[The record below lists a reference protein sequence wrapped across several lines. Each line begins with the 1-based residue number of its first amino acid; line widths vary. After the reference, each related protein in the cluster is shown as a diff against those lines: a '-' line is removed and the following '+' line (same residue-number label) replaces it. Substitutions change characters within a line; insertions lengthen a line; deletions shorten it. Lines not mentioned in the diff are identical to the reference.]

1 LPKEEGRS
9 VTSRAWDTVLSHL
22 KTEVSDQVFET
33 WLRPLRFVSREGSLL
48 LVATPH
54 KFFKQWIE
62 ENYMPHL
69 EQAARKELGGDVA
82 VEIVVGSEEDGEVE
96 RAVHVQ
102 EISLDAGTRA
112 KPSRQKTT
120 NGALN
125 PRYTFDLFVVGAGNQ
140 FAHAA
145 SYAVANDPA
154 KSYNPL
160 FIYGGVGLGKTH
172 LLNAIGNLAQ
182 IRNPRVRLCYITAEK
197 FTNELIFSL
206 RTNRMPDFKEKY
218 RNVDMLLVD
227 DVQFIAGKQRTQEEF
242 FHTFNDLY
250 SSRRQIV
257 VSSDKFP
264 KEIPDLEE
272 RIQSRFEWGLVADI
286 QPPDLETRVAILN
299 RKAEAD
305 QIPLPPEVSLFLA
318 TMIKNNIREL
328 EGSLIR
334 IGAHAS
340 LTKREINMNLA
351 REVLSRLLESS
362 VREISPDTIL
372 KAVSEHYGVKISD
385 LRSGRKHKVIALPRQ
400 IAMYLMREMT
410 SCSFPDIG
418 QRFGGRDHSTVMYA
432 VKMIEKKSKDDVSL
446 RNSIEALPWASP
458 GYTQAAYK
466 FSGRRWRSS
475 ACCSQFHIL
484 YCNYGF

>member
-1 LPKEEGRS
+1 
-9 VTSRAWDTVLSHL
+9 VTSGAWGTVLSHL
-22 KTEVSDQVFET
+22 KTKVSDQVYET

-62 ENYMPHL
+62 ENYMPEL
-69 EQAARKELGGDVA
+69 EEAARRELGGNVA
-82 VEIVVGSEEDGEVE
+82 VEIVVGGEEEGEGE
-96 RAVHVQ
+96 RSTSPPDL
-102 EISLDAGTRA
+102 SLDDRRDAKAPKPRTR
-112 KPSRQKTT
+112 
-120 NGALN
+120 NGELN
-125 PRYTFDLFVVGAGNQ
+125 PRYTFDRFVVGAGNQ
-140 FAHAA
+140 FAQAA

-160 FIYGGVGLGKTH
+160 FLYGGVGLGKTH
-172 LLNAIGNLAQ
+172 LLHAIGNLTQ
-182 IRNPRVRLCYITAEK
+182 ERNPGVRVCYITAEK
-197 FTNELIFSL
+197 FTNELVFCL

-250 SSRRQIV
+250 SSRGQIV

-286 QPPDLETRVAILN
+286 QPPDLETRIAILN

-340 LTKREINMNLA
+340 LTKREINMDLA

-362 VREISPDTIL
+362 VREISPDAIL
-372 KAVSEHYGVKISD
+372 KAVSEHFGVKVSD
-385 LRSGRKHKVIALPRQ
+385 LRSGRKHKVVALPRQ
-400 IAMYLMREMT
+400 IAMFLTREMT
-410 SCSFPDIG
+410 KCSFPDIG

-446 RNSIEALPWASP
+446 RNSIETLRKSIN
-458 GYTQAAYK
+458 G
-466 FSGRRWRSS
+466 
-475 ACCSQFHIL
+475 
-484 YCNYGF
+484 

>member
-1 LPKEEGRS
+1 M
-9 VTSRAWDTVLSHL
+9 TSRAWEKVLAQL
-22 KTEVSDQVFET
+22 KNNVSDQVFET

-62 ENYMPHL
+62 ENYMPKL
-69 EQAARKELGGDVA
+69 EEVARKEFGRSIS
-82 VEIVVGSEEDGEVE
+82 VEIVVGSEEDGEE
-96 RAVHVQ
+96 GRSAHPP
-102 EISLDAGTRA
+102 ELSLDSHLDA
-112 KPSRQKTT
+112 KQPKSKML

-125 PRYTFDLFVVGAGNQ
+125 PRYTFDRFVVGAGNQ

-145 SYAVANDPA
+145 SFAVASDPA

-160 FIYGGVGLGKTH
+160 FLYGGVGLGKTH
-172 LLNAIGNLAQ
+172 LLHAIGNLSQ
-182 IRNPRVRLCYITAEK
+182 DRNPRVHVCYITAEK

-218 RNVDMLLVD
+218 RNVGMLLVD

-286 QPPDLETRVAILN
+286 QPPDLETRLAILN
-299 RKAEAD
+299 RKAEAE
-305 QIPLPPEVSLFLA
+305 QIPLPPDVSLFLA

-340 LTKREINMNLA
+340 LNKREINMDLA

-362 VREISPDTIL
+362 VREISPDAIL
-372 KAVSEHYGVKISD
+372 KAVSEHFGVKVSD
-385 LRSGRKHKVIALPRQ
+385 LRSTRKHKVVAHPRQ
-400 IAMYLMREMT
+400 IAMYLIREMT
-410 SCSFPDIG
+410 KCSFPDIG

-432 VKMIEKKSKDDVSL
+432 VKMIEKKTKDDVSL
-446 RNSIEALPWASP
+446 RNSIETLRKSIN
-458 GYTQAAYK
+458 G
-466 FSGRRWRSS
+466 
-475 ACCSQFHIL
+475 
-484 YCNYGF
+484 

>member
-1 LPKEEGRS
+1 
-9 VTSRAWDTVLSHL
+9 VTSGAWETVLSHL
-22 KTEVSDQVFET
+22 KTKVSDQVYET

-62 ENYMPHL
+62 ENYMPEL
-69 EQAARKELGGDVA
+69 EESARMELGGNVA
-82 VEIVVGSEEDGEVE
+82 VEIVVGNEEEGEEE
-96 RAVHVQ
+96 RSTPPPDL
-102 EISLDAGTRA
+102 SLNGRKDLKAP
-112 KPSRQKTT
+112 KPRMR
-120 NGALN
+120 NGELN
-125 PRYTFDLFVVGAGNQ
+125 PRYTFDRFIVGAGNQ
-140 FAHAA
+140 FAQAA

-160 FIYGGVGLGKTH
+160 FLYGGVGLGKTH
-172 LLNAIGNLAQ
+172 LLHAIGILTQ
-182 IRNPRVRLCYITAEK
+182 ERNPGIRVSYITAEK
-197 FTNELIFSL
+197 FTNELVFSL

-250 SSRRQIV
+250 SSRGQIV

-286 QPPDLETRVAILN
+286 QPPDLETRIAILN

-305 QIPLPPEVSLFLA
+305 QILLPPDVALFLA

-340 LTKREINMNLA
+340 LTKREINMDLA

-362 VREISPDTIL
+362 VREISPDAIL
-372 KAVSEHYGVKISD
+372 KAVSEHFGVKVSD
-385 LRSGRKHKVIALPRQ
+385 LRSGRKHKVVALPRQ
-400 IAMYLMREMT
+400 VAMFLMREMT
-410 SCSFPDIG
+410 KSSFPDIG

-432 VKMIEKKSKDDVSL
+432 VKMIEKKTKDDVSL
-446 RNSIEALPWASP
+446 RNSIETLRKSIN
-458 GYTQAAYK
+458 G
-466 FSGRRWRSS
+466 
-475 ACCSQFHIL
+475 
-484 YCNYGF
+484 

>member
-1 LPKEEGRS
+1 MTPH
-9 VTSRAWDTVLSHL
+9 AWEKVLSHL
-22 KTEVSDQVFET
+22 KTMVSDQVFET

-62 ENYMPHL
+62 ENYMPKI
-69 EQAARKELGGDVA
+69 EEAARKEIGSDV
-82 VEIVVGSEEDGEVE
+82 VIEIVVGSEEDDDLDRSPLAPDPPTPEVKEFAPPKAKVSNGE
-96 RAVHVQ
+96 
-102 EISLDAGTRA
+102 
-112 KPSRQKTT
+112 
-120 NGALN
+120 LN

-154 KSYNPL
+154 RSYNPL
-160 FIYGGVGLGKTH
+160 FLYGGVGLGKTH
-172 LLNAIGNLAQ
+172 LLHAIGNFT
-182 IRNPRVRLCYITAEK
+182 RSRSPRTRVCYITAEK
-197 FTNELIFSL
+197 FTNELVFSL
-206 RTNRMPDFKEKY
+206 RTNRMPEFKEKY
-218 RNVDMLLVD
+218 RNVEMLLVD

-250 SSRRQIV
+250 SSGRQIV

-264 KEIPDLEE
+264 NEIPDLEE
-272 RIQSRFEWGLVADI
+272 RIQSRFEWGLVADL
-286 QPPDLETRVAILN
+286 QPPDLETRLAILN

-305 QIPLPPEVSLFLA
+305 QIPLPPDVALFLA
-318 TMIKNNIREL
+318 TMVKNNIREL

-340 LTKREINMNLA
+340 LTRSEINMDLA
-351 REVLSRLLESS
+351 RKVLSRLLESS
-362 VREISPDTIL
+362 TREISPDAIQ
-372 KAVSEHYGVKISD
+372 KAVAEHFGVKVSD
-385 LRSGRKHKVIALPRQ
+385 LRSGRKHKVVALPRQ

-432 VKMIEKKSKDDVSL
+432 VKMVEKKMQDDVSL
-446 RNSIEALPWASP
+446 RNSVEALRK
-458 GYTQAAYK
+458 TI
-466 FSGRRWRSS
+466 SG
-475 ACCSQFHIL
+475 
-484 YCNYGF
+484 

>member
-1 LPKEEGRS
+1 MSSQSWER
-9 VTSRAWDTVLSHL
+9 VLSQL
-22 KTEVSDQVFET
+22 KGQVSDQVFET

-62 ENYMPHL
+62 ENFLPQL
-69 EQAARKELGGDVA
+69 EETARKEMGMDVSL
-82 VEIVVGSEEDGEVE
+82 EIVVGGDEEAEGD
-96 RAVHVQ
+96 R
-102 EISLDAGTRA
+102 ISAAPPLLLEEPAEDAAGR
-112 KPSRQKTT
+112 RGRR

-145 SYAVANDPA
+145 AFAVASDPA
-154 KSYNPL
+154 RSYNPL

-172 LLNAIGNLAQ
+172 LLHAIGNRAVE
-182 IRNPRVRLCYITAEK
+182 RNPRLKMCYITAEK
-197 FTNELIFSL
+197 FTNELIYSL

-250 SSRRQIV
+250 SSHKQIV
-257 VSSDKFP
+257 VTSDKFP

-286 QPPDLETRVAILN
+286 QPPDMETRMAILN
-299 RKAEAD
+299 RKADAD
-305 QIPLPPEVSLFLA
+305 HIQLPEDVALLLA
-318 TMIKNNIREL
+318 TSIKNNIREL

-340 LTKREINMNLA
+340 LTKREINLDLA
-351 REVLSRLLESS
+351 KEVLAKVLSTAG
-362 VREISPDTIL
+362 REISPEAIL
-372 KAVSEHYGVKISD
+372 KAVSDHFGVKPAD
-385 LRSGRKHKVIALPRQ
+385 MRSNRKHKVVALPRQ
-400 IAMYLMREMT
+400 VAMYLMRQLT
-410 SCSFPDIG
+410 KASYPDIG
-418 QRFGGRDHSTVMYA
+418 KRFGSRDHSTVMYG
-432 VKMIEKKSKDDVSL
+432 VKMIEKKIRDDVSL
-446 RNSIEALPWASP
+446 KNSIDALRKNLQ
-458 GYTQAAYK
+458 G
-466 FSGRRWRSS
+466 
-475 ACCSQFHIL
+475 
-484 YCNYGF
+484 

>member
-1 LPKEEGRS
+1 M
-9 VTSRAWDTVLSHL
+9 TSQAWETVLSHL
-22 KTEVSDQVFET
+22 KTTVSDQVFET

-62 ENYMPHL
+62 ENYMPQL
-69 EQAARKELGGDVA
+69 EQAARKELGGGVA

-96 RAVHVQ
+96 RAAHTA
-102 EISLDAGTRA
+102 EMSLTAETRA
-112 KPSRQKTT
+112 TLPRQKTQ

-125 PRYTFDLFVVGAGNQ
+125 PRYTFDRFVVGAGNQ

-172 LLNAIGNLAQ
+172 LLHAIGNLTQ
-182 IRNPRVRLCYITAEK
+182 IHNPRVRLCYITAEK

-286 QPPDLETRVAILN
+286 QPPDLETRLAILN

-340 LTKREINMNLA
+340 LTKREINMDLA

-362 VREISPDTIL
+362 VREISPDSIL
-372 KAVSEHYGVKISD
+372 KAVSEHYGVKVSD
-385 LRSGRKHKVIALPRQ
+385 LRSGRKHKVVALPRQ
-400 IAMYLMREMT
+400 IAMYLMRELT
-410 SCSFPDIG
+410 NCSFPDIG

-446 RNSIEALPWASP
+446 RNSIEALRKLIN
-458 GYTQAAYK
+458 G
-466 FSGRRWRSS
+466 
-475 ACCSQFHIL
+475 
-484 YCNYGF
+484 